1 MPEFTG
7 VLDQI
12 LAEVRDIRTLI
23 EGLMQ
28 PLVTIDPTDPHH
40 APRPFGDRGV
50 DTPEGKLSAEE
61 FKQKY
66 GMEKPQPLD
75 LSSGST
81 LTAEQFDENFGNG
94 RG

>member
-1 MPEFTG
+1 MAEPKE
-7 VLDQI
+7 VLEQI
-12 LAEVRDIRTLI
+12 LSEVRDIRTLI

-28 PLVTIDPTDPHH
+28 PLVTITHE
-40 APRPFGDRGV
+40 PRPFGDHGI